1 MNASLAAAL
10 TVAMTLT
17 LVLAPAAAPAQEPV
31 MSFDQ
36 LNTRL
41 KIGDTV
47 YVTDAQGRAIKGK
60 IRGFGTSGMTLDRD
74 GPETIQADAVR
85 LITERKP
92 GPIGRGALYG
102 LIAGAAGGAIL
113 GASASGGPGGECNRN
128 CSPILAGVFGGLGA
142 GVGAIIGAVIPGQTL
157 VVYRAP
163 GAPLS
168 TRVSLAPVITPR
180 TKGVAVSFAF

>member
-10 TVAMTLT
+10 TVVMTLT
-17 LVLAPAAAPAQEPV
+17 LLLAPAAAMAQEPV
-31 MSFDQ
+31 KSFDR

-41 KIGDTV
+41 KVGDTI
-47 YVTDAQGRAIKGK
+47 YVTDARGRAIKGK
-60 IRGFGTSGMTLDRD
+60 IRTLDPSALTLDHD

-85 LITERKP
+85 LITERRS
-92 GPIGRGALYG
+92 GPVGRGALYG

-113 GASASGGPGGECNRN
+113 GASAAGGPGGECNRN

-142 GVGAIIGAVIPGQTL
+142 GAGAVIGAVIPGKTL

-163 GAPLS
+163 GAPPS
-168 TRVSLAPVITPR
+168 TLLTLAPVITPR
-180 TKGVAVSFAF
+180 TKGMAVSFAF

>member
-1 MNASLAAAL
+1 MMKLISTAA
-10 TVAMTLT
+10 VAVVAAMLGAP
-17 LVLAPAAAPAQEPV
+17 APAAAQEPV

-41 KIGDTV
+41 KVGDTI
-47 YVTDAQGRAIKGK
+47 YVTDAQGREIKGK
-60 IRGFGTSGMTLDRD
+60 IRGFGTSGVTLDRD

-102 LIAGAAGGAIL
+102 LIAGAASGAIL
-113 GASASGGPGGECNRN
+113 GASEAGGPGGECNRN

-142 GVGAIIGAVIPGQTL
+142 GVGAVIGAVIPGKTL

-163 GAPLS
+163 GAPPS
-168 TRVSLAPVITPR
+168 THLTLAPVITPR
-180 TKGVAVSFAF
+180 HKGVAVSIAF

>member
-1 MNASLAAAL
+1 MKIISSTSRILAAGA
-10 TVAMTLT
+10 AMLLLPTF
-17 LVLAPAAAPAQEPV
+17 AGAQEPV
-31 MSFDQ
+31 KSFDR

-41 KIGDTV
+41 RVGDTIW
-47 YVTDAQGRAIKGK
+47 VTDAQGHEIKGK
-60 IRGFGTSGMTLDRD
+60 IRKLEPSALTLDHG
-74 GPETIQADAVR
+74 GPDTIQASTVR
-85 LITERKP
+85 LITERKS

-102 LIAGAAGGAIL
+102 LLAGAAGGAIL
-113 GASASGGPGGECNRN
+113 GASAAGGSGGECNDN
-128 CSPILAGVFGGLGA
+128 CGAILAGVFGGLGA